1 LIEAYAISGDLA
13 SLRKIADGTG
23 DKAIRLD
30 AVRKIGIID
39 GDASRA
45 ALREIYTRATDA
57 EFKEAAMQGML
68 IADDDKGVLA
78 LYQAS
83 KDADEK
89 RKLLRTLMTMDGDV
103 ALQVIDSALEKK

>member
-1 LIEAYAISGDLA
+1 
-13 SLRKIADGTG
+13 
-23 DKAIRLD
+23 
-30 AVRKIGIID
+30 
-39 GDASRA
+39 
-45 ALREIYTRATDA
+45 
-57 EFKEAAMQGML
+57 
-68 IADDDKGVLA
+68 